1 MKKIKNKKVFGIIA
15 VVGILISIMLI
26 YWCKPMTMNDI
37 YHKPNFT
44 GVVIEISD
52 KAILVSIN
60 KDEDEIKSSD
70 KISVSLDVKL
80 KDSST
85 NFKVGDIVRVFYDGV
100 ILESYPAQIY
110 TVYAILLINWL
121 AWNVK

>member
-26 YWCKPMTMNDI
+26 YCFKPMTMNDI

-110 TVYAILLINWL
+110 TVYAILLIN
-121 AWNVK
+121 